1 MAADGTTT
9 TNIDQKYGTNPFY
22 VTSNQR
28 GIGLPPMAELKREAI
43 QLELQDK
50 RLKEKN
56 PTTKDH
62 DLSFLFTRSSDSI
75 GVGIPF
81 SDSALSKVFRQ
92 NDSLMDSVRRKS
104 LAAELVKQ
112 VEVDSLPLKRHLT
125 LKEVQEILDGY
136 NHNPKIQHPLYMTSS
151 NDYGRKRPN
160 PATYTST
167 RASKNQAFSSSFNKM
182 MPRGNGLNT
191 SLSRSKVHSL
201 LDPRFL

>member
-1 MAADGTTT
+1 MAAEGTK
-9 TNIDQKYGTNPFY
+9 TNLDKWYGSNPFY

-28 GIGLPPMAELKREAI
+28 GIGLPPMEELKREAI

-50 RLKEKN
+50 RLRETN
-56 PTTKDH
+56 PTAKDH
-62 DLSFLFTRSSDSI
+62 DLSFLFSRSSDSI

-92 NDSLMDSVRRKS
+92 NDSLMESVRRKS
-104 LAAELVKQ
+104 LDPDLVKQ
-112 VEVDSLPLKRHLT
+112 VEVENLPLKRHLA
-125 LKEVQEILDGY
+125 LKDVQEILNGY
-136 NHNPKIQHPLYMTSS
+136 NHNPKTQHPLYMTSS
-151 NDYGRKRPN
+151 NDYGRRKPT
-160 PATYTST
+160 PAAYTST
-167 RASKNQAFSSSFNKM
+167 RAFRNQAFSSSFNKI